1 MGYTVLTVIDA
12 FPSLPAVPVEE
23 PYPGDDGGELSELLL
38 LVAPEEGHEGPQLR
52 LGEHTLEGRWGEEGE
67 GSSFITRSHDLY
79 HSERLTLNLPSVIN
93 LK

>member
-52 LGEHTLEGRWGEEGE
+52 LGNTLWRAAGERRG